1 MELPQFK
8 YNPNAY
14 KNGIFEKKEGTC
26 SVCNEKRNVKYTSSF
41 YSIKKPEYIC
51 PFCIA
56 NGKAAEKYDGE
67 FVAYSNI
74 EGVSPDPADP
84 KPTIP
89 KKMLLEVSQ
98 RTPCYNSWQQE
109 VWLSH
114 CNEPCVFIDYADGE
128 TIKPFID
135 ELEEDIEG
143 NGYNKEQLLEWLSK
157 NGSVVGY
164 LFQCLHCGKHR
175 LHNDFDY

>member
-1 MELPQFK
+1 MELPKFK
-8 YNPNAY
+8 YNPNVC
-14 KNGIFEKKEGTC
+14 KIDVFKKEEGIC
-26 SVCNEKRNVKYTSSF
+26 SVCGEKRNIKYTGAF

-56 NGKAAEKYDGE
+56 NGKAAEKYNGE
-67 FVAYSNI
+67 FNSYCTI

-84 KPTIP
+84 EPTIP
-89 KKMLLEVSQ
+89 KEMLLEVSQ
-98 RTPCYNSWQQE
+98 RTPGYNSWQE
-109 VWLSH
+109 TVWLSH
-114 CNEPCVFIDYADGE
+114 CNEPCAFIDYADGE

-143 NGYNKEQLLEWLSK
+143 NGYNKEQILEWLSK
-157 NGSVVGY
+157 DGSLTGY

-175 LHNDFDY
+175 LHIDFD